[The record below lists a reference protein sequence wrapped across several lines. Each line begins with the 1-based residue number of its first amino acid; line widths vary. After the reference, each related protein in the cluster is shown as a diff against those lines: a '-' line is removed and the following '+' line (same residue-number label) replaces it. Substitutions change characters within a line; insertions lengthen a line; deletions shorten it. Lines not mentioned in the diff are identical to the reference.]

1 MVCGP
6 PDHQDLVSHLKMK
19 ICFAPLHVVEIAAP
33 SAVALTNLLQQTVQV
48 NQHFWQMRPFSHLF
62 IRTNLPSPTYFKDQ
76 PPFSHLF

>member
-1 MVCGP
+1 LNVREFRLINEPFVSFAYPMVCGP

-48 NQHFWQMRPFSHLF
+48 NQHF
-62 IRTNLPSPTYFKDQ
+62 
-76 PPFSHLF
+76 